1 MDKEEKSPEEQ
12 KEPPQKQE
20 EPPQKQEEPPRKQ
33 EEPPQKQEEP
43 PQKQEEPLQEKAP
56 TENSAENE
64 PQNNSVLVGTI
75 AVVAAVASITGYF
88 YVKRAQ

>member
-43 PQKQEEPLQEKAP
+43 PQEKAP